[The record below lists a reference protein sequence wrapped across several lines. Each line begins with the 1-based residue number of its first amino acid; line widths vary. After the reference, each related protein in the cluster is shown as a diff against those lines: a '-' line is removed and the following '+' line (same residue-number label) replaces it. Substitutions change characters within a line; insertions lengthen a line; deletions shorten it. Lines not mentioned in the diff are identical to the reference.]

1 MQKNANAF
9 RREWPPINVKSG
21 ALMPEIPQAIKK
33 PERETRL
40 VYPKRKAAKQEPGI
54 STTALSIVEVYRL
67 LLQVENIHISSL
79 TEPILTLGLL
89 VMTLVLCAYL
99 LGPLADIVNA

>member
-9 RREWPPINVKSG
+9 RRECPPIRVKSG

-40 VYPKRKAAKQEPGI
+40 VYPKRKAARQEPGI

-79 TEPILTLGLL
+79 TEPILFNSRIASHDTRF
-89 VMTLVLCAYL
+89 MRIPA
-99 LGPLADIVNA
+99 GPACRYS

>member
-9 RREWPPINVKSG
+9 RRECPPISVKSG

-40 VYPKRKAAKQEPGI
+40 VYPKRKAARQEPGI

-79 TEPILTLGLL
+79 AESIQWINSRIASQHTHFMRIP
-89 VMTLVLCAYL
+89 A
-99 LGPLADIVNA
+99 GPACRYS

>member
-9 RREWPPINVKSG
+9 RRECPPISVKRG

-40 VYPKRKAAKQEPGI
+40 VYPKRKAARHEPGI

-67 LLQVENIHISSL
+67 LLQIENIS
-79 TEPILTLGLL
+79 IL
-89 VMTLVLCAYL
+89 
-99 LGPLADIVNA
+99 IWQNQ

>member
-9 RREWPPINVKSG
+9 RRACPPISVKSG
-21 ALMPEIPQAIKK
+21 ALIPEIPQAIKK

-40 VYPKRKAAKQEPGI
+40 VYPKRNAARHEPGI

-67 LLQVENIHISSL
+67 LLQMKNIGIFSL
-79 TEPILTLGLL
+79 NQSIL
-89 VMTLVLCAYL
+89 
-99 LGPLADIVNA
+99 

>member
-1 MQKNANAF
+1 
-9 RREWPPINVKSG
+9 
-21 ALMPEIPQAIKK
+21 MPEIPQAIKK

-40 VYPKRKAAKQEPGI
+40 VYPKRKAARQEPGI

-79 TEPILTLGLL
+79 TEPIQCLL
-89 VMTLVLCAYL
+89 NSRIASHDTRFMRIPA
-99 LGPLADIVNA
+99 GPACRYS

>member
-1 MQKNANAF
+1 M
-9 RREWPPINVKSG
+9 KSG

-40 VYPKRKAAKQEPGI
+40 VYPKRKAARHEPGI

-67 LLQVENIHISSL
+67 LLQVQNIDIF
-79 TEPILTLGLL
+79 ILTKSIQWKSERLL
-89 VMTLVLCAYL
+89 
-99 LGPLADIVNA
+99 

>member
-9 RREWPPINVKSG
+9 RRECPPISVKSG
-21 ALMPEIPQAIKK
+21 ALMPDIPQAIKK

-40 VYPKRKAAKQEPGI
+40 VYPKRKAARQEPGI

>member
-1 MQKNANAF
+1 M
-9 RREWPPINVKSG
+9 KSG
-21 ALMPEIPQAIKK
+21 ALIPEIPHAIKK

-40 VYPKRKAAKQEPGI
+40 VYPKRNAARQEPGI

-67 LLQVENIHISSL
+67 LLQIENILVSSL
-79 TEPILTLGLL
+79 TKSKHKYVYSKLRLVVKTLILYP
-89 VMTLVLCAYL
+89 YL

>member
-1 MQKNANAF
+1 MQKNANAL
-9 RREWPPINVKSG
+9 RRAWPPISVKSG

-40 VYPKRKAAKQEPGI
+40 VYPKRKAARQEPGI

-79 TEPILTLGLL
+79 TDLTLGLL
-89 VMTLVLCAYL
+89 AMTLVLCAYL

>member
-1 MQKNANAF
+1 M
-9 RREWPPINVKSG
+9 KSG

-40 VYPKRKAAKQEPGI
+40 VYPKRKAARHEPGI

-67 LLQVENIHISSL
+67 LLQVQNIDIF
-79 TEPILTLGLL
+79 ILTK
-89 VMTLVLCAYL
+89 
-99 LGPLADIVNA
+99 